1 MTARGDGDAGACA
14 SRSTSGADRPTG
26 WMRLDLDGLPGLAP
40 WLLGLVV
47 VTKFALAAGF
57 NYTVFSVPPSRSPVF
72 GPIVRATWGLVTPQL
87 LVGLFQLGV
96 LVGGLVWLV
105 GGIHPVHVGLDRED
119 LSTGVSVTLAFWV
132 VVQAV
137 GLVVAGASGTVT
149 LSPLW
154 QAIGARGMLSNL
166 LAEVFG
172 TAPMEESIYRGLF
185 LTQGYLLA
193 RRVVPDRRTSLV
205 LAVLGSQVLFA
216 LAHVPARLVV
226 GTQLGLPLGQDLLLT
241 FVLGLIFALV
251 YLRTGN
257 LFVAMGVHV
266 LSNDPTSLFLQQPTA
281 RVLVGLC
288 VLVLLVGWPRLRRL
302 GQGPDEDAEVDG
314 P

>member
-1 MTARGDGDAGACA
+1 MTARTDGDAGAGA
-14 SRSTSGADRPTG
+14 SRSTSGADRPAG
-26 WMRLDLDGLPGLAP
+26 WIRLDLDGLPRLAP

-47 VTKFALAAGF
+47 VTKFALTVGF
-57 NYTVFSVPPSRSPVF
+57 NYTVFSAPPSRSPVF

-96 LVGGLVWLV
+96 LVGGLVWLL

-119 LSTGVSVTLAFWV
+119 LSAGVSVTLAFWV
-132 VVQAV
+132 VVQAAGLLV
-137 GLVVAGASGTVT
+137 GGVSGTVT

-205 LAVLGSQVLFA
+205 LAVLGSQSLFA

-302 GQGPDEDAEVDG
+302 GPGPDEDAEIDG